1 MRSAAS
7 ATDLFEPTGLLH
19 VSRLRACP
27 AELAT
32 DLLMPVEVRHNLW
45 VLGSAHHIS
54 ELAESRAAGT
64 MRRTLWP
71 GNPAPGEPGS
81 TGPPGSPPVDPLLG
95 KLRPEHRRAAHRLS
109 RDLSRRGTTP
119 WHWMASSMSPRT
131 ARGCL
136 DGIAENADVARRQLS
151 DASVCAAADL
161 VRPTALSVCHRL
173 LGIEGPASPDLI
185 SGAAAFVDYS
195 SNVDELE
202 TARET
207 GGPGVRGGRARW
219 PSTGSAAAEP
229 GPTGLIAPNPTHP
242 RRPAAKIRCC
252 SSLRSCCCSAHRSG
266 TASPSPVASYSTTP
280 HGNCSTTDP
289 NRRSKICRRRRSTR
303 STVPCGRPVPSPVF
317 TLRTRANVQVGGAHI
332 PKGSMVLC
340 VVATANLDP
349 EDASAS
355 STGDTTNGTPATDL
369 TFGVGRFRCPGATLS
384 RMTLAAILAAY
395 LRDDGHRRWKPG
407 TIAWQEGVMA
417 NPTRIAM
424 DRIPDR
430 DE

>member
-202 TARET
+202 LRVKRADLGFEAASALAEHWLRSGRTRPDWFDRSESNASAAT
-207 GGPGVRGGRARW
+207 GGQDQVLLLAAFVLLLCASFWNSIAFAGGLVLHDATRQLLNNGSESAVEDLS
-219 PSTGSAAAEP
+219 PSA
-229 GPTGLIAPNPTHP
+229 IDQVD
-242 RRPAAKIRCC
+242 R
-252 SSLRSCCCSAHRSG
+252 SLRA
-266 TASPSPVASYSTTP
+266 TSPV
-280 HGNCSTTDP
+280 
-289 NRRSKICRRRRSTR
+289 
-303 STVPCGRPVPSPVF
+303 PVF